1 MQDKGRLKFSL
12 VLSILVGV
20 MVFGLPSIQ
29 AFANAGRPAEFIDS
43 SETTVVNST
52 ATPTDQSCGSMF
64 CKEREAETPSPAS
77 ADTAVLVA
85 SETSAALPAENSITA
100 IYFFW
105 GEGCP
110 HCAAAK
116 PFLQSLSDRYD
127 EVELRS
133 FEVYHDDDNRALFAA
148 MAAEFDFEPRYVPT
162 IFIGDQHWEGYNPQ
176 YEPQIEARVQS
187 CMQNGC
193 PDRGIG
199 IIPGLEAAPA
209 APAEPAQEPALPAA
223 AVPEPAAEPAIDET
237 PIESV
242 QPDIIMLPL
251 IGAIDLSRQSLL
263 VSTLLISFV
272 DGFNPCSIWV
282 LTMLLAITLHSGSRK
297 KIIIVGV
304 VFITVTAFVY
314 ALFIAGLF
322 TVFSVM
328 SFSGWIHA
336 VIALVA
342 LFFALINI
350 KDYFW
355 YQEGLSF
362 TIDDQKKPGLY
373 KRIRKVMDAGNS
385 TWGLI
390 AATVVLAAGVS
401 LVEFACTAGFPVLW
415 TNLLA
420 SQGVTAGTFVLLLLV
435 YMLFYQLD
443 ELGIFFVAVF
453 TLRSSKME
461 EKHGRILKLI
471 GGMLMLTLAVVML
484 VDPSI
489 MNSLSTSLIVF
500 AIAFAAIIVMLLLHR
515 LVLPAAGIRL
525 GSEFKPA
532 QRKRRFRRKA

>member
-1 MQDKGRLKFSL
+1 MKKITLSLTIALIILLSFASSSSAQPTRMEALLK
-12 VLSILVGV
+12 
-20 MVFGLPSIQ
+20 
-29 AFANAGRPAEFIDS
+29 
-43 SETTVVNST
+43 
-52 ATPTDQSCGSMF
+52 
-64 CKEREAETPSPAS
+64 
-77 ADTAVLVA
+77 A
-85 SETSAALPAENSITA
+85 SENTSPLN

-110 HCAAAK
+110 HCATAK
-116 PFLQSLSDRYD
+116 PFLQELSERY
-127 EVELRS
+127 EGVQVKS
-133 FEVYHDDDNRALFAA
+133 FEVYYDDANRDLFIA
-148 MAAEFDFEPRYVPT
+148 MATALEFEPRFVPT
-162 IFIGDQHWEGYNPQ
+162 IFIGDQYWEGYNKE
-176 YEPQIEARVQS
+176 YEGQLEAKVQS
-187 CMQNGC
+187 CLQNGC
-193 PDRGIG
+193 KDMGVG
-199 IIPGLEAAPA
+199 IIPGVEAAAVPPAAPVDPAPEPA
-209 APAEPAQEPALPAA
+209 APADPA
-223 AVPEPAAEPAIDET
+223 PEPAPVEGQAET
-237 PIESV
+237 V
-242 QPDIIMLPL
+242 QPDILTLPL
-251 IGAIDLSRQSLL
+251 IGAVDLSRQSLL

-297 KIIIVGV
+297 KIIIVGI

-322 TVFSVM
+322 TVFSII

-336 VIALVA
+336 VIAAVA

-355 YQEGLSF
+355 YKEGLSF
-362 TIDDQKKPGLY
+362 TIDDEKKPGLY
-373 KRIRKVMDAGNS
+373 KRIRKVMDAGDS
-385 TWGLI
+385 MWGLI

-415 TNLLA
+415 TNLLV
-420 SQGVTAGTFVLLLLV
+420 SQRVTAGTFILLLLV
-435 YMLFYQLD
+435 YMLVYQLD

-489 MNSLSTSLIVF
+489 MNSLSSSLIVF
-500 AIAFAAIIVMLLLHR
+500 AIAFAAIIAVLLLHR

-532 QRKRRFRRKA
+532 KRKRRVRRKA

>member
-12 VLSILVGV
+12 ILSVLIGL

-29 AFANAGRPAEFIDS
+29 AFANTGRPADLNDS

-52 ATPTDQSCGSMF
+52 ATSTYQSCGGMF
-64 CKEREAETPSPAS
+64 CKEREVETPSPAS
-77 ADTAVLVA
+77 TDTTVLVA
-85 SETSAALPAENSITA
+85 SESSAVLPPEKSATN

-116 PFLQSLSDRYD
+116 PFLEDLAERY
-127 EVELRS
+127 EPVELRA
-133 FEVYHDDDNRALFAA
+133 FEIYYDEGNQALFNAL
-148 MAAEFDFEPRYVPT
+148 AAELNFEPRYVPT
-162 IFIGDQHWEGYNPQ
+162 IIIGDQYWEGYNDQ
-176 YEPQIEARVQS
+176 YEAQLEAKVQS
-187 CMQNGC
+187 CLHNGC
-193 PDRGIG
+193 PDSGIG

-223 AVPEPAAEPAIDET
+223 AVPEPAADPAMDET
-237 PIESV
+237 LETV
-242 QPDIIMLPL
+242 QPDIITLPL

-297 KIIIVGV
+297 KIIIVGI

-328 SFSGWIHA
+328 SFAGWIHA

-435 YMLFYQLD
+435 YMLIYQLD

-500 AIAFAAIIVMLLLHR
+500 AIAFAAIIVVLLLHR

-525 GSEFKPA
+525 GTEFQA
-532 QRKRRFRRKA
+532 SRKKKHTRRRA

>member
-1 MQDKGRLKFSL
+1 MRKFTR
-12 VLSILVGV
+12 
-20 MVFGLPSIQ
+20 
-29 AFANAGRPAEFIDS
+29 AFTIALLALLI
-43 SETTVVNST
+43 V
-52 ATPTDQSCGSMF
+52 
-64 CKEREAETPSPAS
+64 AS
-77 ADTAVLVA
+77 AAAANISRLDDDPAP
-85 SETSAALPAENSITA
+85 SDNAALVN

-105 GEGCP
+105 GDGCP

-116 PFLQSLSDRYD
+116 PFLEELSEQYE
-127 EVELRS
+127 EVELRA
-133 FEVYHDDDNRALFAA
+133 FEVYYDEEYRSLFGA
-148 MAAEFDFEPRYVPT
+148 MAAEFEFEPRFVPT
-162 IFIGDQHWEGYNPQ
+162 IFVGDQYWEGYNLG
-176 YEPQIEARVQS
+176 YDAQIEAKVLS
-187 CMQNGC
+187 CLQNGC
-193 PDRGIG
+193 EDRGIG
-199 IIPGLEAAPA
+199 IIPGVEAISSSTPESAVEQSAPA
-209 APAEPAQEPALPAA
+209 
-223 AVPEPAAEPAIDET
+223 VPAAEPAVSADPAAEAAIDES
-237 PIESV
+237 PVEAV
-242 QPDIIMLPL
+242 QPDMLTLPL
-251 IGAIDLSRQSLL
+251 IGAVDLSRQSLL

-297 KIIIVGV
+297 KIIIVGI
-304 VFITVTAFVY
+304 VFITVTAFIY

-328 SFSGWIHA
+328 SFSGWIHV

-342 LFFALINI
+342 LFFAFINI

-355 YQEGLSF
+355 YKEGLSF
-362 TIDDQKKPGLY
+362 TIDDEKKPGLY
-373 KRIRKVMDAGNS
+373 KRIRKVMDAGDS
-385 TWGLI
+385 MWGLI

-420 SQGVTAGTFVLLLLV
+420 SQGVTAGTFILLLLV
-435 YMLFYQLD
+435 YMLIYQLD

-489 MNSLSTSLIVF
+489 MNSLSSSLIVF
-500 AIAFAAIIVMLLLHR
+500 AIAFAAILVLLLLHR
-515 LVLPAAGIRL
+515 WVLPAAGIRL

-532 QRKRRFRRKA
+532 NKKRRIRRKA